1 MRRSQKSVSS
11 KATKDCLT
19 DSAGCPSRRGV
30 QKATAEEVLSLYG
43 GRRVGHSS
51 TQGKLL
57 TAAYQNAS
65 QGHEKDA
72 APVTAG

>member
-1 MRRSQKSVSS
+1 
-11 KATKDCLT
+11 
-19 DSAGCPSRRGV
+19 V

-43 GRRVGHSS
+43 GHRVGHSS
-51 TQGKLL
+51 AQGKLL

-72 APVTAG
+72 ASMTTG